1 MIEANRP
8 YALEDTLSDLICDN
22 RQLLMAISRFGIPL
36 SLAGRPVSELG
47 ECAGVNPHTFLAVA
61 NLTSG
66 MEYSVDGVDLASL
79 VGYLKRAHAY
89 FLDFFLPGI
98 RRKLLDAIDFGA
110 DPDLASGVLRFFDD
124 YVGEVRR
131 HMGYENDNLFAYV
144 DRLLAGERDAGYTVG
159 IFAAHHDAVSH
170 KLRRL
175 KDVLMRYCPPGN
187 ADLLNSVLFDI
198 INCEDDL
205 ECHCRVEDNILVP
218 VVARVES
225 SIVPTACS
233 QPGKT
238 VDSDSPEADIRLGRR
253 EREIIAA
260 VAKGWSNKE
269 IADRLCISVHTVATH
284 RRNICAKLAIHSSA
298 GLTVYAILN
307 GLVDLKDI
315 DL

>member
-1 MIEANRP
+1 MSGESILTE
-8 YALEDTLSDLICDN
+8 Y
-22 RQLLMAISRFGIPL
+22 ISADWIADGAKV
-36 SLAGRPVSELG
+36 LAER
-47 ECAGVNPHTFLAVA
+47 LAERA
-61 NLTSG
+61 EQENLR
-66 MEYSVDGVDLASL
+66 
-79 VGYLKRAHAY
+79 GYVRAAEI
-89 FLDFFLPGI
+89 D
-98 RRKLLDAIDFGA
+98 KL
-110 DPDLASGVLRFFDD
+110 
-124 YVGEVRR
+124 
-131 HMGYENDNLFAYV
+131 DNLFAYV

-238 VDSDSPEADIRLGRR
+238 VDSDSPEAVIRLGRR
-253 EREIIAA
+253 EREIITA

>member
-1 MIEANRP
+1 M
-8 YALEDTLSDLICDN
+8 
-22 RQLLMAISRFGIPL
+22 
-36 SLAGRPVSELG
+36 
-47 ECAGVNPHTFLAVA
+47 NPHTFLAVA

-66 MEYSVDGVDLASL
+66 REYSVDGVDLASL